1 MQVPI
6 WVSNRHIHLSKADAE
21 KLFGEWF
28 ELTKKSDLS
37 QPWQYAAEECVVLK
51 WPKWG
56 IAKVR
61 ILWPYR
67 PQTQVEILMADQFKL
82 WTMAPI
88 RLSGDLKWS
97 APVTIVAPNGNEI
110 SIEEWMII
118 AKRHIHMLP
127 SDAEAYEVQ
136 NNQIVKIKCGG
147 ERGLIFD
154 EVVVRVT
161 DTSKLDTHIDTEEWN
176 AAKLKTGDEAEII
189 TDWEVRFYEKNY

>member
-51 WPKWG
+51 WPKWE
-56 IAKVR
+56 IERVR

-67 PQTQVEILMADQFKL
+67 TQTQVEILIADQFKL

-127 SDAEAYEVQ
+127 SDAETYWVQ

-189 TDWEVRFYEKNY
+189 TDWEIRFYTKN

>member
-1 MQVPI
+1 MQVHI
-6 WVSNRHIHLSKADAE
+6 WISNRHIHLSKADAE
-21 KLFGEWF
+21 ILFWEWF
-28 ELTKKSDLS
+28 ELTKKNDLS
-37 QPWQYAAEECVVLK
+37 QPWQYAAEECVILK
-51 WPKWG
+51 WPKWQ
-56 IAKVR
+56 IEKVR
-61 ILWPYR
+61 ILGPYR

-82 WTMAPI
+82 WVMAPI

-97 APVTIVAPNGNEI
+97 AWITIIAPNGNEI
-110 SIEEWMII
+110 TIEEWTII

-127 SDAEAYEVQ
+127 ADAEAYGVQ
-136 NNQIVKIKCGG
+136 NNQIVKIKCWG

-189 TDWEVRFYEKNY
+189 TDWEIRFYSKN

>member
-37 QPWQYAAEECVVLK
+37 QPWQYAAEECIVLK
-51 WPKWG
+51 WPKG
-56 IAKVR
+56 TIERVR

-97 APVTIVAPNGNEI
+97 APVTIVAPNWNEI

-127 SDAEAYEVQ
+127 LDAEEYGVQ

-189 TDWEVRFYEKNY
+189 TDWEVRFYSKN

>member
-1 MQVPI
+1 
-6 WVSNRHIHLSKADAE
+6 
-21 KLFGEWF
+21 
-28 ELTKKSDLS
+28 
-37 QPWQYAAEECVVLK
+37 
-51 WPKWG
+51 
-56 IAKVR
+56 
-61 ILWPYR
+61 
-67 PQTQVEILMADQFKL
+67 MADQFKL

-127 SDAEAYEVQ
+127 SDAEAYGVQ

-189 TDWEVRFYEKNY
+189 TDWEIRFYTKN

>member
-6 WVSNRHIHLSKADAE
+6 WVSNRHIHLSKDDAE

-51 WPKWG
+51 WPKWE

-97 APVTIVAPNGNEI
+97 APVTIAAPNWNEI

-127 SDAEAYEVQ
+127 SDAEAYWVQ

-147 ERGLIFD
+147 ERGLTFD

-176 AAKLKTGDEAEII
+176 AAKLKTGDEAEIV
-189 TDWEVRFYEKNY
+189 TDGEIRFYSKN

>member
-1 MQVPI
+1 MKVPI

-37 QPWQYAAEECVVLK
+37 QPWQYAAEECIVLK
-51 WPKWG
+51 WPKG
-56 IAKVR
+56 TIERVR

-97 APVTIVAPNGNEI
+97 APITIIAPNWNEI

-118 AKRHIHMLP
+118 AKRHVHMLP
-127 SDAEAYEVQ
+127 SDAETYGVQ

-189 TDWEVRFYEKNY
+189 TEWEIRFYSKN